1 MTLKSYL
8 IGYGLPAVMTAG
20 FAFTVRL
27 PHFFPYSDAAIVAGL
42 FFLLSLSV
50 FMMMPDSWLH
60 SPAAILAH
68 KIKVKHGMSDQGVV
82 NAMKA
87 IGELEHKA
95 QRLHRALRHLSKEIK
110 PKVAQA
116 EQAFHDIATLIS
128 HNPREMRTF
137 QTIIIRSEGV
147 IEAVENQ
154 AKLRGRKSTP
164 EEQAKGRT
172 MVTDALNSLDDALS
186 SVESAWVNQLLD
198 QIDISSSTSQR
209 LLSRHHKGN

>member
-1 MTLKSYL
+1 MTPKAHL
-8 IGYGLPAVMTAG
+8 IGYGLPAVITAG
-20 FAFTVRL
+20 FAFTMRL
-27 PHFFPYSDAAIVAGL
+27 PHFFPYSDAAIIAGL
-42 FFLLSLSV
+42 FFILSLSV
-50 FMMMPDSWLH
+50 LMMLPDSWMH
-60 SPAAILAH
+60 TPTSILAH
-68 KIKVKHGMSDQGVV
+68 KIKAKHGMSDQGVI

-95 QRLHRALRHLSKEIK
+95 QRLHRSLRHLSKEIK

-164 EEQAKGRT
+164 EEQAKGRQ
-172 MVTDALNSLDDALS
+172 MVTNALSALDDALGG
-186 SVESAWVNQLLD
+186 VEAAWVNQLLD

-209 LLSRHHKGN
+209 LLSRHHKKS